1 MRKPKREIQLTSYDE
16 LLGIGKEEEIIE
28 VPLSELFPFKGHPF
42 QVRDDEKMMETAE
55 SIRSRG
61 VLWPGK
67 TETGGWI

>member
-42 QVRDDEKMMETAE
+42 QVRDDEKKVEQ
-55 SIRSRG
+55 
-61 VLWPGK
+61 LL
-67 TETGGWI
+67 